1 MRLYLNIAR
10 YQPIY
15 GSFYIDLPQKIKRK
29 QAIINVKNTDNKC
42 FQWAILAALHP
53 IKVHAERAGNYI
65 KFEKELDFDGIEF
78 PVTIN
83 KISRFEKRNNIAVSI
98 FGLENSSCF
107 PVYISHFEGQK
118 HINLLFISN
127 SDINH
132 YCWIKNLNRQLCD
145 QTNHHERKYFCRFCL
160 LPKDSE
166 KNLQEHMEECKVN
179 VPQKVVLPDEK
190 NNILR
195 FTNFHKQQKVPF
207 IIFADFE
214 AITAKIEG
222 PELNTDQFFTQ
233 KTQKHR
239 PCGFCYVI
247 VRSDG
252 KTKDP
257 VSFRGPNAVEEFFKR
272 LFRKLHFHQKSHF
285 SVS

>member
-1 MRLYLNIAR
+1 M
-10 YQPIY
+10 
-15 GSFYIDLPQKIKRK
+15 S
-29 QAIINVKNTDNKC
+29 V
-42 FQWAILAALHP
+42 
-53 IKVHAERAGNYI
+53 
-65 KFEKELDFDGIEF
+65 
-78 PVTIN
+78 
-83 KISRFEKRNNIAVSI
+83 
-98 FGLENSSCF
+98 FGHENSSCF

-118 HINLLFISN
+118 HINLLLISN

-132 YCWIKNLNRQLCD
+132 YCWIKDLNRQLCD

-160 LPKDSE
+160 LPKDLE

-179 VPQKVVLPDEK
+179 VPQKIVLLDEK

-195 FTNFHKQQKVPF
+195 FSNFHKQQKVPF
-207 IIFADFE
+207 IIYADFE

-233 KTQKHR
+233 KTQEHR

-257 VSFRGPNAVEEFFKR
+257 VF
-272 LFRKLHFHQKSHF
+272 
-285 SVS
+285 VSWPQCC